1 MRVPLRLLAQLRLLM
16 GKGQL
21 AGFQSTAQPAA
32 ISTSMPGIPP
42 VIGAS
47 HLAVAESS
55 MIQVWQMLDA
65 WSQLSSLASHPPPCM
80 PCHGLRH
87 NAQFEASVEDS

>member
-16 GKGQL
+16 GKGQP

-32 ISTSMPGIPP
+32 ISTSMPGIPS

-47 HLAVAESS
+47 QLAVADSS
-55 MIQVWQMLDA
+55 MIQV
-65 WSQLSSLASHPPPCM
+65 
-80 PCHGLRH
+80 
-87 NAQFEASVEDS
+87 